1 MIRFR
6 IVFLVMTVLTLLL
19 ILAPLFLGLV
29 SAILNYR
36 GTCYGFT
43 DGSWDCSWQEYASD
57 QIFWSALLEIPI
69 SMYII
74 PCWLVAL
81 GFWVCKYRIAAADGL
96 PLHLVILIPIIGCL
110 GGTCLIS
117 IFPVFIRLYYGFYP

>member
-6 IVFLVMTVLTLLL
+6 IIFLVMVVLTLL
-19 ILAPLFLGLV
+19 IMLAPIFLGFASGLFT
-29 SAILNYR
+29 YH

-43 DGSWDCSWQEYASD
+43 DGSWACSWQEYASD
-57 QIFWSALLEIPI
+57 QVFWSALLDIPL

-81 GFWVCKYRIAAADGL
+81 GFWLYKRRSANPNEL
-96 PLHLVILIPIIGCL
+96 PLSMVILIPLVGCL
-110 GGTCLIS
+110 GGGCLIS
-117 IFPVFIRLYYGFYP
+117 IFPIFIRLYYGFYP